1 MPGRLRQKTERKLIM
16 NILLLGG
23 SGRIGHLSRE
33 ALAARGHTVRVPTH
47 AELDIAL
54 HGTPESWRPWLNEV
68 DVVVHAAGILREHGH
83 ETFAA
88 HLAGTRALFFAA
100 FTGKVGRI
108 VYLSAAGADEAANAA
123 FFAAKGAADGFLS
136 VLDIDSAIIR
146 PGPTYLHGPGQTR
159 RFAPEALALEWPRIA
174 GDLPTTA
181 VEEVIEAIVRAAEA
195 PAGQRP
201 VLQLGAMALPQG
213 TARAAAAA
221 RELAR
226 AA

>member
-1 MPGRLRQKTERKLIM
+1 M
-16 NILLLGG
+16 NVLLLGG

-33 ALAARGHTVRVPTH
+33 ALTARGHRVLAPTH

-54 HGTPESWRPWLNEV
+54 HGTPESWRPWLK
-68 DVVVHAAGILREHGH
+68 DIDAVVHAAGILREHGH

-146 PGPTYLHGPGQTR
+146 PGPTYVHGPGQTR
-159 RFAPEALALEWPRIA
+159 RFDPEALALDWPRTA

-181 VEEVIEAIVRAAEA
+181 VEEVIDAIVRATEA
-195 PAGQRP
+195 PAGMRP
-201 VLQLGAMALPQG
+201 VMQFSGGVLPAGLPAHGAQ
-213 TARAAAAA
+213 
-221 RELAR
+221 LAR

>member
-1 MPGRLRQKTERKLIM
+1 M

-23 SGRIGHLSRE
+23 SGRIGHLTCE
-33 ALAARGHTVRVPTH
+33 ALEARGHVVVAPTH
-47 AELDIAL
+47 ADLDLAL
-54 HGTPESWRPWLNEV
+54 HGTPESWRPWLKDV
-68 DVVVHAAGILREHGH
+68 DAVVHAAGILREHGR

-108 VYLSAAGADEAANAA
+108 VYLSAAGADEEANAA

-159 RFAPEALALEWPRIA
+159 RFAPEALALDWPRTA
-174 GDLPTTA
+174 GDLPTTP
-181 VEEVIEAIVRAAEA
+181 VEEVIDAIVRATEA
-195 PAGQRP
+195 PAGLRP
-201 VLQLGAMALPQG
+201 VLQLAGAPLGVA
-213 TARAAAAA
+213 TVAHAAGLAHAA
-221 RELAR
+221 
-226 AA
+226 